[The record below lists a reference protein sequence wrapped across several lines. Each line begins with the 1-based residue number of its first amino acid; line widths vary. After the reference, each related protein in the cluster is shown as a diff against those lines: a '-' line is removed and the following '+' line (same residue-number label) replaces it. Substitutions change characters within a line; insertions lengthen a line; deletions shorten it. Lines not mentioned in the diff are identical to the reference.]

1 MIDFMKSFF
10 KNVLANIVAIVILC
24 AVFFI
29 FFIMLMVFSS
39 MGSDKSVTVKKNS
52 VLTIN
57 LKTDILDSPTE
68 EKTDFFSLSKES
80 KSVLIYDVLEAIN
93 KAKTDDNIKGISI
106 EADYLNAGITQI
118 DDIRSALED
127 FKKSGKF
134 VYAYG
139 NGVSQSSYYLGSVA
153 EKYFLHPAGLIELK
167 GLATEVTFFKEF
179 AEKYGIGIEVIRHG
193 KFKSAVEPFLRDDIS
208 PENKEQLST
217 LLNDIWKN
225 TSTKIAASRKI
236 DTAQFRTAVD
246 SLYGMIPEQSLKYK
260 LVDKLAQKSEYDD
273 LLKSKLSLKD
283 KEKLNKVSLSNYIK
297 SYTDESKSG
306 DKIAILYASGSINNG
321 DGYNDIY
328 SEKYVKYIKDL
339 QENDKIKAVVLR
351 INSPGGSANAS
362 DEILFELQQLK
373 KKKPLVVSFGDY
385 AASGGYYIA
394 MAADKIY
401 SEPNTLTGSIGVF
414 GVMPYFKELAN
425 KNGIHS
431 DIVSTNANSQ
441 YYSSLHGL
449 TPYGVTMM
457 TRSVEGTYKRFVHF
471 VTQNRKQTFEQIDNV
486 GGGRVWSGMRAKQI
500 GLVDELGTLNDA
512 VKFAAQK
519 AGLKSYN
526 VSSYPKKMS
535 QFEQIFNG
543 LNEDDISARIIKNKI
558 GKANYEILQQITDE
572 KLKSEVKMEMP
583 YQIKIN

>member
-1 MIDFMKSFF
+1 MKSFF

-24 AVFFI
+24 AVFF
-29 FFIMLMVFSS
+29 FFFVIMLVFSA
-39 MGSDKSVTVKKNS
+39 MGSEKSVVVKKNS

-57 LKTDILDSPTE
+57 LKTNIIDSPTE
-68 EKTDFFSLSKES
+68 EQKGLFNISEQTKN
-80 KSVLIYDVLEAIN
+80 VLIYDAIEAIE

-118 DDIRSALED
+118 DDLRNAIQD

-139 NGVSQSSYYLGSVA
+139 NTVSQAAYYLGSVA
-153 EKYFLHPAGLIELK
+153 DQYYLNPSGMIELK
-167 GLATEVTFFKEF
+167 GLATEVAFYKDF
-179 AEKYGIGIEVIRHG
+179 ADKYGIGIEVIRHG
-193 KFKSAVEPFLRDDIS
+193 KFKSAVEPFLRNDIS

-225 TSTKIAASRKI
+225 TSSRMAVSRKI
-236 DTAQFRTAVD
+236 DTAQFRTVVD
-246 SLYGMIPEQSLKYK
+246 SLYGMIPDLSLKYK
-260 LVDKLAQKSEYDD
+260 LADKLIQKTEYDQ
-273 LLKSKLSLKD
+273 LIKSKLNLISLGK
-283 KEKLNKVSLSNYIK
+283 YIA
-297 SYTDESKSG
+297 SYSDDEKSG
-306 DKIAILYASGSINNG
+306 DRVAVLYASGSINGG
-321 DGYNDIY
+321 DDYNDIH
-328 SEKYVKYIKDL
+328 SEKYIKYIKEL
-339 QENDKIKAVVLR
+339 QDNDKVKAVVFR

-373 KKKPLVVSFGDY
+373 KKKPLIVSFGDY

-414 GVMPYFKELAN
+414 GVIPYFKDIAN
-425 KNGIHS
+425 KNGIRS

-441 YYSSLHGL
+441 YYSSLNGV
-449 TPYGVTMM
+449 TPYGVSLI

-471 VTQNRKQTFEQIDNV
+471 VTQNRKQTFEQIDSV
-486 GGGRVWSGMRAKQI
+486 GGGRVWSGTRAKQI

-519 AGLKSYN
+519 AGLKSYE
-526 VSSYPKKMS
+526 VSSYPKSMTP
-535 QFEQIFNG
+535 FEQIFKN
-543 LNEDDISARIIKNKI
+543 LNEDDISARVVKSKI
-558 GKANYEILQQITDE
+558 GKANYELLEQIVEERKLQ
-572 KLKSEVKMEMP
+572 SEVKMEMP